1 MEMSGIYKILFDYAM
16 KFGDIPPLP
25 YGCNYDDEEILKA
38 IENAMKTGEKITL
51 DTYPEDIQEK
61 VITN

>member
-1 MEMSGIYKILFDYAM
+1 MEMSGIDKILFDYAM

-25 YGCNYDDEEILKA
+25 YGRDYDDEEILKA

-51 DTYPEDIQEK
+51 DTYPDDINEG
-61 VITN
+61 VITS